1 MRRLAIVVIAIA
13 AVAAIVWWLAGGSPT
28 TTEELASGLDA
39 TWPRALALVLLLAVI
54 GAGIAAS
61 GPRFGQI
68 GRAVLLWGGLAV
80 ILVGG
85 YSYRHQIERIGRTTL
100 SAVVPG
106 MAVTTDQG
114 VTVTRSADG
123 HFRIQGSVNGAAVTF
138 LLDTGASTVL
148 LTSEDASRA
157 GVAPAE
163 GDFTLPVSTANGM
176 TRVAPVSLDLVTV
189 GSVEETHVDG
199 AVAAPGSVPTS
210 LLGMSF
216 LSRLYRF
223 EVSGDRLT
231 MQQ

>member
-1 MRRLAIVVIAIA
+1 MRRLAIVV
-13 AVAAIVWWLAGGSPT
+13 VALVVGGSVVLWLVGGTPT
-28 TTEELASGLDA
+28 TTEDLVAGLDA

-54 GAGIAAS
+54 GAGVAAS
-61 GPRFGQI
+61 GPRVGEI
-68 GRAVLLWGGLAV
+68 GRALLLWGGLAA
-80 ILVGG
+80 ILVAG
-85 YSYRHQIERIGRTTL
+85 YSYRHQIERVGRTSL

-123 HFRIQGSVNGAAVTF
+123 HFRVQGAVNGAPVTF

-157 GVAPAE
+157 GIAPTRA
-163 GDFTLPVSTANGM
+163 DFTLPVSTANGL

-199 AVAAPGSVPTS
+199 AVAAPGSVATS

-231 MQQ
+231 MQK